1 MFNFEDRIDLIF
13 KTGFLIFNL
22 ILAERSR
29 CRKLGDALV
38 DEDGADDNW
47 VAGDNRRN
55 AKVSREAAGLEVA
68 LRVEVPAGRL
78 RVLVARVE
86 RPELAVRPRVERF
99 DRRWTEPFEPF
110 EPFEFFQN
118 KNLPEFLRAKL
129 QWTGI
134 FPSKIQKFQK
144 MSTLNFLN
152 YRRNS
157 NKISSKSEQ
166 KSVKRIQK

>member
-1 MFNFEDRIDLIF
+1 M
-13 KTGFLIFNL
+13 
-22 ILAERSR
+22 
-29 CRKLGDALV
+29 

-129 QWTGI
+129 Q
-134 FPSKIQKFQK
+134 
-144 MSTLNFLN
+144 
-152 YRRNS
+152 
-157 NKISSKSEQ
+157 
-166 KSVKRIQK
+166 